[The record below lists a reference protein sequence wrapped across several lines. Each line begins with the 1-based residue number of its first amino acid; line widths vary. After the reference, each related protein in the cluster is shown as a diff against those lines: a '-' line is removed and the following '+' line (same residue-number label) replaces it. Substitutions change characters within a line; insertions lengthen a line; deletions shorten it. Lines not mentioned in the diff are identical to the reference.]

1 MANIS
6 AIKLPGGTTYNIK
19 DNSGEKSVHNHELA
33 SIVPI
38 TSKTYTS
45 SSYYATSSGSWEA
58 ASWYFMSV
66 KPDTWDKPWKIRIRV
81 HSFCPGYSN
90 VESYTDALITGRRDG
105 LAYSNYTERL
115 DTAHYYI
122 PYYTLKKA
130 GFDAGLGHAIGISI
144 LYGTGY
150 TTAAYYR
157 TFKVDFYESENCTVT
172 FFDTPIKWSSWTNG
186 NTTNYNSL
194 GSLDAVTRGYT
205 QSGDRNDANYQNR
218 IYYTYKKPYATLYRY
233 QILLSRADGTLL
245 PVNSVDNAP
254 SNINKTL
261 TIEEFDPFGE
271 IYYYNSSTT
280 RTTTQ
285 NLDNA
290 VLYRQILADLRYSF
304 NFTNES
310 GKCLT
315 GSQPV
320 YIAATPQSNGMAKL
334 ASPALVQALPSTE
347 DGKIYIY
354 IGQAY
359 PDTYPYRTELPLY
372 HPIYWYKNGAIC
384 QYVGN
389 PYTVNGHTVN
399 SDVPANAN
407 FTDTKVNMIA
417 RGTTK
422 SYLLGTTTAPTSSN
436 QAVSSVAETGV
447 YFDTT
452 AGTLVATTFKGALTG
467 TASGNLTSS
476 STLSAA
482 KLSGAIPSAVTATT
496 QASTDNSTKIA
507 TTAYVTTAIA
517 NLPEPMLF
525 KGSVGTNGTTT
536 WANLPTAAS
545 SNEGHTYKVITDH
558 IAASDNP
565 KAKVGDTIISN
576 GSEWIVIPSGDEPSG
591 TVTSV
596 GISNG
601 GGLSVSGSPI
611 TSSGTITVSHAD
623 TSSQASSSNSGRTY
637 IQSITLD
644 TYGHVTGL
652 STATETVTNTDTK
665 LKVAEVTS
673 ATQYYPLVGT
683 GTTAAERQYDTTGLK
698 YKGTTGTTSA
708 VGNAT
713 LELGN
718 STASG
723 TAGNKQA
730 QLIMY
735 GTNAKKATITLA
747 APSADVALALP
758 TSGGTLALTSQI
770 PTVPSS
776 TGSATTGIS
785 IAAHGTG
792 TVIGVQSTTTTAS
805 KVTVG
810 SHSTD
815 YGVKSAGSASTWTFE
830 EKTIPNVTSAGTA
843 SSWTFEEKTI
853 PNVTAAGSGSASLT
867 FAMDTTDTKKLKI
880 TFSHT
885 HTAPTIGTAIK
896 VQSKSGGSNGT
907 APTLGTAIK
916 VQSKSGG
923 ANSTAPTLGSK
934 VPTVSAS
941 DVTVPIK
948 NTSAS
953 TFVTGTTHTI
963 TDNGHTH
970 TI

>member
-1 MANIS
+1 MADIS
-6 AIKLPGGTTYNIK
+6 AIKLPDGIAYNIVDK
-19 DNSGEKSVHNHELA
+19 
-33 SIVPI
+33 
-38 TSKTYTS
+38 TS
-45 SSYYATSSGSWEA
+45 
-58 ASWYFMSV
+58 
-66 KPDTWDKPWKIRIRV
+66 
-81 HSFCPGYSN
+81 
-90 VESYTDALITGRRDG
+90 
-105 LAYSNYTERL
+105 
-115 DTAHYYI
+115 
-122 PYYTLKKA
+122 
-130 GFDAGLGHAIGISI
+130 
-144 LYGTGY
+144 GY
-150 TTAAYYR
+150 TT
-157 TFKVDFYESENCTVT
+157 
-172 FFDTPIKWSSWTNG
+172 
-186 NTTNYNSL
+186 NT
-194 GSLDAVTRGYT
+194 
-205 QSGDRNDANYQNR
+205 
-218 IYYTYKKPYATLYRY
+218 
-233 QILLSRADGTLL
+233 
-245 PVNSVDNAP
+245 
-254 SNINKTL
+254 
-261 TIEEFDPFGE
+261 
-271 IYYYNSSTT
+271 
-280 RTTTQ
+280 
-285 NLDNA
+285 
-290 VLYRQILADLRYSF
+290 
-304 NFTNES
+304 
-310 GKCLT
+310 
-315 GSQPV
+315 
-320 YIAATPQSNGMAKL
+320 
-334 ASPALVQALPSTE
+334 
-347 DGKIYIY
+347 
-354 IGQAY
+354 
-359 PDTYPYRTELPLY
+359 
-372 HPIYWYKNGAIC
+372 
-384 QYVGN
+384 
-389 PYTVNGHTVN
+389 
-399 SDVPANAN
+399 
-407 FTDTKVNMIA
+407 
-417 RGTTK
+417 
-422 SYLLGTTTAPTSSN
+422 
-436 QAVSSVAETGV
+436 
-447 YFDTT
+447 
-452 AGTLVATTFKGALTG
+452 
-467 TASGNLTSS
+467 
-476 STLSAA
+476 
-482 KLSGAIPSAVTATT
+482 
-496 QASTDNSTKIA
+496 
-507 TTAYVTTAIA
+507 
-517 NLPEPMLF
+517 
-525 KGSVGTNGTTT
+525 
-536 WANLPTAAS
+536 
-545 SNEGHTYKVITDH
+545 
-558 IAASDNP
+558 
-565 KAKVGDTIISN
+565 
-576 GSEWIVIPSGDEPSG
+576 G
-591 TVTSV
+591 TVTSITLKAGN
-596 GISNG
+596 GISLDTDNTAITG
-601 GGLSVSGSPI
+601 SGI
-611 TSSGTITVSHAD
+611 RTISHAD

-652 STATETVTNTDTK
+652 STATETVTNTDEK

-673 ATQYYPLVGT
+673 ATQYYPIVGT
-683 GTTAAERQYDTTGLK
+683 GTTAATRQYDTTGFK

-708 VGNAT
+708 VGSAIV
-713 LELGN
+713 ELGN

-723 TAGNKQA
+723 TAGNKQG